1 MDVFISYNWK
11 VKEKVKELYKILT
24 EEYNLKV
31 WLDDM
36 QLNGGNM
43 SSLTAELASAI
54 KNSKIF
60 ICCLTNQYCRSQ
72 NCNLEIE
79 YASVL
84 QKKIIVL
91 SIDDLDTTKIDEI
104 QITGSLQYSGIG
116 FIITYLFLIL
126 YNYIYIY
133 CNNSKL
139 ILILTSRCIRINCY
153 ESSNSLIEKK
163 QTILKAIFDS
173 LKVIYFN

>member
-1 MDVFISYNWK
+1 MDVFISYNWD
-11 VKEKVKELYKILT
+11 VKGQVKELYKILT
-24 EEYNLKV
+24 KEYNLKV

-43 SSLTAELASAI
+43 SSLAAELASAI

-84 QKKIIVL
+84 KKKIIVL
-91 SIDDLDTTKIDEI
+91 SIDDIDTTKIDEI
-104 QITGSLQYSGIG
+104 QITGSLQFSGIG
-116 FIITYLFLIL
+116 FIITYVYFQIIL
-126 YNYIYIY
+126 LYIG
-133 CNNSKL
+133 L
-139 ILILTSRCIRINCY
+139 AINL
-153 ESSNSLIEKK
+153 SDNVS
-163 QTILKAIFDS
+163 
-173 LKVIYFN
+173 